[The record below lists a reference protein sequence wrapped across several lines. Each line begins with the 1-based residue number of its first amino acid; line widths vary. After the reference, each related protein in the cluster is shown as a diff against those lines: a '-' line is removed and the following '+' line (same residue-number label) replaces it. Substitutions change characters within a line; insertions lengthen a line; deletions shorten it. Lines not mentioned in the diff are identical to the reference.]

1 MKKLV
6 IAINGRGG
14 VGKDTLCDFA
24 AKHFAVCNLS
34 SIMPVKELAAQ
45 CGWSGEKTDRAR
57 RFLSD
62 LKALLIDYNDYPT
75 VWAKARYEEFL
86 ASDAQIMF
94 MHIREGEEIT
104 KFVRATDG
112 MAKTLLVRP
121 GKRDEG
127 RAVYGNVS
135 DDCVEQYAYDFYY
148 VNDLPLEETEADFV
162 AFLSEIYNSIT
173 D

>member
-1 MKKLV
+1 MKKLAIV
-6 IAINGRGG
+6 INGRGG
-14 VGKDTLCDFA
+14 VGKDTLCDVA
-24 AKHFAVCNLS
+24 ATRYRVMNVS
-34 SIMPVKELAAQ
+34 SITPVKEIAAL
-45 CGWSGEKTDRAR
+45 CGWQGEKTDRAR

-75 VWAKARYEEFL
+75 VWAKARYEEFM

-148 VNDLPLEETEADFV
+148 VNDLPLEEAEADFV

-173 D
+173 E